1 MRLFKDNQIYNSFN
15 KKESYFSMIINLL
28 KSLQSI
34 ENQRHINF
42 YFETFR

>member
-1 MRLFKDNQIYNSFN
+1 MRFLKDNQIYNSFD
-15 KKESYFSMIINLL
+15 KKENHFSIIINLS
-28 KSLQSI
+28 KSLQST

>member
-1 MRLFKDNQIYNSFN
+1 MRLLKDNQIDDSFN
-15 KKESYFSMIINLL
+15 KKKSYFLMIISLS

-34 ENQRHINF
+34 ENQYHINF

>member
-1 MRLFKDNQIYNSFN
+1 MRLLKDNQIYNSFN
-15 KKESYFSMIINLL
+15 KKESHFSIIISLL
-28 KSLQSI
+28 ESLQSV